1 MSLRCLRWVPT
12 VSMFVGQFL
21 FVSVAYS
28 LHITHTVF
36 PQPSIT
42 HTPFFLDEAM
52 PRVVGQYVK

>member
-1 MSLRCLRWVPT
+1 
-12 VSMFVGQFL
+12 MFVGQFL